1 MDSLGCGVVKNILRG
16 ISNKIICEPM
26 KKYYKEI
33 IIICLLLLAVT
44 AIFNLTDLDIR
55 IEKGFY
61 DQSTGWTQA
70 KEAPWKQLFDY
81 SSVPALLL
89 SVFALI
95 GIILGYNFKRFAP
108 YRKIYIY
115 LVALM
120 VVAPGLLV
128 NTVLK
133 ENFGRPRPRSITEF
147 GGKYQYEAPLAYDS
161 SSPGKSFPSGHASM
175 GFYFFGIYIL
185 YRKRKKFIAGIGL
198 AAGIFGGGLIGYTRM
213 LQGGHFLSD
222 VIWSAAIVYISAVVL
237 FHLFKF
243 SPDLKVKAKEL
254 PQGKKRV
261 MTVGF
266 SVVFCLIIIGALLAT
281 PRDKKHRV
289 LIEGKDYALAD
300 TLLLNLTF
308 YNGDIEIIPSDKL
321 YIQWYFQG
329 FGFPKSNI
337 NYKLDTEL
345 SGGTYEVD
353 FSQDMRGFFTEMQQ
367 EILVYIPEDKNIE
380 LNYSV
385 GSKEVS
391 QKYGRKSTSAPR
403 GR

>member
-1 MDSLGCGVVKNILRG
+1 LVGGAVKNILPG
-16 ISNKIICEPM
+16 ISNKIIRESM
-26 KKYYKEI
+26 KMYYKEI
-33 IIICLLLLAVT
+33 IIISLLLLAVT
-44 AIFNLTDLDIR
+44 AIFNFTDLDIS
-55 IEKGFY
+55 IEKSFY
-61 DQSTGWTQA
+61 DQSTGWDQA

-89 SVFALI
+89 AVFALV
-95 GIILGYNFKRFAP
+95 GIILGYNLKRFAP
-108 YRKIYIY
+108 YRKIYLY
-115 LVALM
+115 LVTLM
-120 VVAPGLLV
+120 IIAPGLLV

-175 GFYFFGIYIL
+175 GFYFFGVYIL
-185 YRKRKKFIAGIGL
+185 FRKRKQFIAGLGL
-198 AAGIFGGGLIGYTRM
+198 AAGILWGGLIGYTRM
-213 LQGGHFLSD
+213 LQGGHFPSD
-222 VIWSAAIVYISAVVL
+222 VLWSAAIVYISAIVL
-237 FHLFKF
+237 FQLFKF
-243 SPDLKVKAKEL
+243 SPDLKIKTKEI
-254 PQGKKRV
+254 PRGKKRV

-266 SVVFCLIIIGALLAT
+266 SILIFLIIIGVLLAT

-289 LIEGKDYALAD
+289 LIEEKDYAQAD
-300 TLLLNLTF
+300 TLLLNLVF
-308 YNGDIEIIPSDKL
+308 YEGEIEIIPSDKL

-337 NYKLDTEL
+337 NYKIDTEW
-345 SGGTYEVD
+345 SGSTYEVD

-380 LNYSV
+380 LNYSL

-391 QKYGRKSTSAPR
+391 KKYEQKKISAPR